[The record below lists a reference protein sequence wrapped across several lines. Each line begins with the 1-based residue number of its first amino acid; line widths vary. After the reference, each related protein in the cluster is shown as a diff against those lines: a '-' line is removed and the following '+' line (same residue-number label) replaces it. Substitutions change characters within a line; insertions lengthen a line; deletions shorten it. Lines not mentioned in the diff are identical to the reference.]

1 MTTFLENIKKKIND
15 QFSPEEITLI
25 DKSHLHSKHKMFN
38 SNKFY
43 IKLIIK
49 SKKLREMSKIEA
61 HKVIFSTL
69 KNEMK
74 NDIHALEIEIK

>member
-1 MTTFLENIKKKIND
+1 MTTFLEKINKKINE
-15 QFSPEEITLI
+15 QFSPEGLSLI
-25 DKSHLHSKHKMFN
+25 DKSNLHAKHKSFN
-38 SNKFY
+38 ANKFY

-49 SKKLREMSKIEA
+49 SKKLKDMGKIEA
-61 HKVIFSTL
+61 HKVIFSAL

>member
-1 MTTFLENIKKKIND
+1 
-15 QFSPEEITLI
+15 
-25 DKSHLHSKHKMFN
+25 
-38 SNKFY
+38 
-43 IKLIIK
+43 
-49 SKKLREMSKIEA
+49 MSKIEA